1 MAQSPAH
8 QFGQIIGEIVEAAV
22 FDPLQQIAD
31 EHGLYLDYKH
41 LRPARGGKR
50 KVSWKD
56 RHGNDHDL
64 DYVLEQG
71 GSEEVL
77 GRPKAFIETAWRRYT
92 KHSRNKA
99 QEIQGAILPLAEAYA
114 DCHPFRGVVLAGVF
128 TAGSLAQL
136 ETNGFKIL
144 YFPYSSVI
152 AAFADVGIE
161 ASFDEATADAEFMK
175 KVNRFKKLSAAK
187 KAQLITGLCAKHAAD
202 LAKFLDLLRQSLR
215 RGIDRILVIPLY
227 GASQE
232 LRSIRDAVAFIRS
245 HPEGT
250 GMYPFVRYA
259 IVVGYSNGNEIRGD
273 FRTKEEA
280 IDFLERMTAYQTAMP
295 GAT

>member
-8 QFGQIIGEIVEAAV
+8 QFGQIVGEVLEAAI
-22 FDPLQQIAD
+22 FEPLQQIAD
-31 EHGLYLDYKH
+31 EHALYLDYKH

-128 TAGSLAQL
+128 TPGSLSQL
-136 ETNGFKIL
+136 DSNGFKIL
-144 YFPYSSVI
+144 YFPYNSVI
-152 AAFADVGIE
+152 AAFAEVGID
-161 ASFDEATADAEFMK
+161 ASFDETTADAEFVK
-175 KVNRFKKLSAAK
+175 KVNRFRKLSTAK
-187 KAQLITGLCAKHAAD
+187 KARLIAGLREKHAAELD
-202 LAKFLDLLRQSLR
+202 RFLGLLRQSLQ
-215 RGIDRILVIPLY
+215 RGIERILVIPLY
-227 GASQE
+227 GVCHE
-232 LRSIRDAVAFIRS
+232 MISIADAVAFIRS

-250 GMYPFVRYA
+250 GTHPFVRYA
-259 IVVGYSNGNEIRGD
+259 IVVRYTNGNEIRGD
-273 FRTKEEA
+273 FKTKDEA
-280 IDFLERMTAYQTAMP
+280 IDFLGRMTTY
-295 GAT
+295 GAATSGTP